1 MAESDRTASLMS
13 PATLAKGIPKA
24 PASPAAWLN
33 QMAADAGH
41 QHVKRIGE
49 LGEILQEQVACP
61 ELATLAVELERLS
74 AALPRLDFSLLE
86 SRGWWA
92 RTSGK
97 ARSSGAEFSTQFQQI
112 DEATRSVIALGV
124 ALRREQQADAALSE
138 RALVELEVE
147 YQAVE
152 KIIDQ
157 GARWLQD
164 MRSQLKL
171 RQAAASDLQDQ
182 QKVLEDAQRCDI
194 LVQRLKLL
202 RAVCNAAANVPALA
216 RASAQN
222 RLSLAQ
228 ALQQSLASDVKN
240 WHGRVSALSV
250 AGTAGKGPALGLH
263 GPMECHEELQSS
275 VRKAVAGCEQLLAQ
289 EQALAQ
295 SLATLRLPHAPPA

>member
-1 MAESDRTASLMS
+1 MAEPDRTASLMS
-13 PATLAKGIPKA
+13 PASLAKGIPRA

-41 QHVKRIGE
+41 QHVKRIAE

-61 ELATLAVELERLS
+61 ELATLAAQLERLS

-97 ARSSGAEFSTQFQQI
+97 TRSSGAEFSTQFQHI
-112 DEATRSVIALGV
+112 DEASRAVVALGGER
-124 ALRREQQADAALSE
+124 RREQQADAALSE

-147 YQAVE
+147 YAAVE

-164 MRSQLKL
+164 MRTQLKL
-171 RQAAASDLQDQ
+171 RQAAASDVQDQ

-194 LVQRLKLL
+194 LVERLKLL
-202 RAVCNAAANVPALA
+202 RALCNAAAKVPEQA
-216 RASAQN
+216 RAGAER

-228 ALQQSLASDVKN
+228 TVQQSLASEVKN
-240 WHGRVSALSV
+240 WHGRVSALSA
-250 AGTAGKGPALGLH
+250 AGAAGNGPTLGLQ
-263 GPMECHEELQSS
+263 GPMECHEALQSS
-275 VRKAVAGCEQLLAQ
+275 VRKAVSGCEQLMAQ

-295 SLATLRLPHAPPA
+295 NLTSLMRPQAPPS